1 MGDEVQNAAAVL
13 ADALARG
20 DAAAAASLYADD
32 GRLLTSA
39 AELLSG
45 RGEIE
50 AYWQA
55 GIAVGLSSLELQMI
69 ELSVGDRIAIEIG
82 RYALAVESDGSAPVA
97 AEHGKYL
104 ALHRRQADGTW
115 RRAVDVFNA
124 HTASHDNRKEK
135 R

>member
-1 MGDEVQNAAAVL
+1 MDDDVLRATATL

-50 AYWQA
+50 EYWRA
-55 GIAVGLSSLELQMI
+55 GIAFGLSRLDLQPI
-69 ELSVGDRIAIEIG
+69 ELRVTGRIAVEIG
-82 RYALAVESDGSAPVA
+82 RYAIALEADGVA
-97 AEHGKYL
+97 ERGKYL
-104 ALHRRQADGTW
+104 VLHRLQPDGTW
-115 RRAVDVFNA
+115 RRGVDVFNPHA
-124 HTASHDNRKEK
+124 PGEHKETQ
-135 R
+135 

>member
-1 MGDEVQNAAAVL
+1 MDDDLLRGTAIL

-50 AYWQA
+50 AYWRA
-55 GIAVGLSSLELQMI
+55 GIAFGLSRLDVQPI
-69 ELSVGDRIAIEIG
+69 ELRVTGRIAIEIG
-82 RYALAVESDGSAPVA
+82 RYAVALQDDGVAES
-97 AEHGKYL
+97 GKYL
-104 ALHRRQADGTW
+104 VLHRLQPDGTW
-115 RRAVDVFNA
+115 RRGVDVFNP
-124 HTASHDNRKEK
+124 HTPGDHKEAQ
-135 R
+135 

>member
-1 MGDEVQNAAAVL
+1 MDDDVLRGTATL

-50 AYWQA
+50 EYWRA
-55 GIAVGLSSLELQMI
+55 GLAFGLSRLDLQPI
-69 ELSVGDRIAIEIG
+69 ELHVTGRIAIEIG
-82 RYALAVESDGSAPVA
+82 RYAVALEADGVA
-97 AEHGKYL
+97 ERGKYL
-104 ALHRRQADGTW
+104 VLHRLQPDGTW
-115 RRAVDVFNA
+115 RRGVDVFNPY
-124 HTASHDNRKEK
+124 TPRDRKEA

>member
-1 MGDEVQNAAAVL
+1 MDDDVLHATATL

-50 AYWQA
+50 EYWRA
-55 GIAVGLSSLELQMI
+55 GIAFGLSRLDVEPI
-69 ELSVGDRIAIEIG
+69 ELRVTGRIAIEIG
-82 RYALAVESDGSAPVA
+82 RYAVA
-97 AEHGKYL
+97 LETAEVAERGTYVV
-104 ALHRRQADGTW
+104 LHRRQTDGTW
-115 RRAVDVFNA
+115 RRGVDVFNPRSPA
-124 HTASHDNRKEK
+124 GHKET
-135 R
+135 